1 MLCQQVGQWMGTWR
15 RPELKK
21 RMLVPIASVFPVLC
35 VLAGNLSR
43 GKGNRATVY
52 RGFAG
57 WTAAHAHSH
66 RLDGIGNFT

>member
-1 MLCQQVGQWMGTWR
+1 M
-15 RPELKK
+15 KK

-66 RLDGIGNFT
+66 RLDGVGNFT